1 MSSGKVVLFTAVI
14 FAYLYLSRDS
24 ILNQPAPEF
33 SLPEDYGGTVDLA
46 SYRGRPVLLIF
57 WTTSCG
63 YCRQELPL
71 VSRLAPE
78 FRRKGITVLA
88 VNLGGGSAREY
99 IRSNGIHVTSLVDGD
114 GAVGH
119 SYHVGSVPK
128 LVLIDGGGKVV
139 RVSNGAAGEDQ
150 LRAWMDAV
158 SAS

>member
-1 MSSGKVVLFTAVI
+1 MSSGKVVLFTGAI
-14 FAYLYLSRDS
+14 FAFLYLSHDS
-24 ILNQPAPEF
+24 MLNRPAPGF
-33 SLPEDYGGTVDLA
+33 SLPEDYGGAVDLA

-78 FRRKGITVLA
+78 FRSKGIAVLA
-88 VNLGGGSAREY
+88 VNLGGDARDY
-99 IRSNGIHVTSLVDGD
+99 IRSNDIHITSLVDAE

-119 SYHVGSVPK
+119 SYRVSGVPK
-128 LVLIDGGGKVV
+128 LVLIDAAGKVV
-139 RVSNGAAGEDQ
+139 RISNGAAGEDE

-158 SAS
+158 TAS